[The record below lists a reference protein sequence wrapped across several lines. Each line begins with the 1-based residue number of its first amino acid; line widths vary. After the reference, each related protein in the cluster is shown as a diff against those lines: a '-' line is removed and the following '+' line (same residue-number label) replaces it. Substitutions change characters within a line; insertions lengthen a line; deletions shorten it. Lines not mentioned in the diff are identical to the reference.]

1 MKTATLMCMT
11 FGLALLASAG
21 PDMNPGKKPDATAL
35 PPGTVP
41 MGQGAGTPG
50 VGVDMSTHGD
60 RRVTPLA
67 IAVAEWGIPF
77 SRGWDVYGIRAN
89 VCFPG
94 WHAEHNNI
102 YGIDGGVSGEI
113 NGDGAGIFVNF
124 FDNVCRDFGG
134 IQVGGLYNRIN
145 GDAPAALQVTFIHN
159 RANTINGIQIGGIWN
174 VASRL
179 RGMQIGL
186 INYAETG
193 GGLQIGLWNQ
203 CGTQGSP
210 ILGAVF

>member
-1 MKTATLMCMT
+1 MKKTILA
-11 FGLALLASAG
+11 GLSVGWALAVSAG
-21 PDMNPGKKPDATAL
+21 PDMKPGKMPDATAL

-41 MGQGAGTPG
+41 ADQSRG
-50 VGVDMSTHGD
+50 VSVDM
-60 RRVTPLA
+60 RNANEERITPLA
-67 IAVAEWGIPF
+67 LAVGAWGIPF
-77 SRGWDVYGIRAN
+77 SRGWNVYGIRAN

-113 NGDGAGIFVNF
+113 NGDAAGICVNV

-134 IQVGGLYNRIN
+134 IQIGGVYNRIAGN
-145 GDAPAALQVTFIHN
+145 APIALQASLGHN
-159 RANTINGIQIGGIWN
+159 RANTMN
-174 VASRL
+174 
-179 RGMQIGL
+179 GMQIGCWNVANRL
-186 INYAETG
+186 RGVQIGLLVNHAESG
-193 GGLQIGLWNQ
+193 AGLQIGLWNQ